1 MIIPEAKAM
10 VDQQIARRGIRDANV
25 LKAMGKIDRA
35 LFVPPEEK
43 RRAFSDHALPIGHGQ
58 TISQPYIVAAMTDAL
73 QLKATDRVLEI
84 GTGSGYQTAVLAE
97 IACEIWTIEIV
108 QSLGQKA
115 SDLLEGLGY
124 TNLHCRIG
132 DGGGGWPE
140 EEPFDKII
148 VTAAPKQIPD
158 ILLAQLTSGG
168 LLVIPVGSNNQELL
182 RLRQTSTGVAKERL
196 FAVRF
201 VPMTGSASS

>member
-10 VDQQIARRGIRDANV
+10 VDQQIARRGIRDVNV

-58 TISQPYIVAAMTDAL
+58 TISQPYIVAAMTNAL

-132 DGGGGWPE
+132 DGGGGWLE
-140 EEPFDKII
+140 EAPFDKII

-158 ILLAQLTSGG
+158 TLLAQLTSGG

-201 VPMTGSASS
+201 VPMTGLAS

>member
-1 MIIPEAKAM
+1 M
-10 VDQQIARRGIRDANV
+10 VDQQIARRGIRDASV

-58 TISQPYIVAAMTDAL
+58 TISQPYIVAAMTNAL

-201 VPMTGSASS
+201 VPMTGLASS

>member
-43 RRAFSDHALPIGHGQ
+43 RRAFSDHALPIGCGQ
-58 TISQPYIVAAMTDAL
+58 TISQPYIVAAMTNAL

-132 DGGGGWPE
+132 DGGGGWLE
-140 EEPFDKII
+140 EAPFDKII

-158 ILLAQLTSGG
+158 SLLAQLTSEG

-196 FAVRF
+196 LAVRF

>member
-10 VDQQIARRGIRDANV
+10 VDRQIARRGIRDANV

-132 DGGGGWPE
+132 DGGGGWLKE
-140 EEPFDKII
+140 APFDKII

-201 VPMTGSASS
+201 VPMTGLASS

>member
-1 MIIPEAKAM
+1 
-10 VDQQIARRGIRDANV
+10 
-25 LKAMGKIDRA
+25 KINRA

-58 TISQPYIVAAMTDAL
+58 TISQPYIVAAMTNAL

-115 SDLLEGLGY
+115 SDLLAGLGY

-140 EEPFDKII
+140 EAPFDKII

-158 ILLAQLTSGG
+158 ALLNQLVPDG
-168 LLVIPVGSNNQELL
+168 LLVIPVGSDNQELL
-182 RLRQTSTGVAKERL
+182 RLRHGAGGLKKEHL
-196 FAVRF
+196 FGVRF
-201 VPMTGSASS
+201 VPMTGLASG

>member
-10 VDQQIARRGIRDANV
+10 VDQQIARRGIRDGNV
-25 LKAMGKIDRA
+25 LKAMREIDRA
-35 LFVPPEEK
+35 LFVPTEEK

-115 SDLLEGLGY
+115 SDLLAGLGY

-140 EEPFDKII
+140 EAPFDKII

-158 ILLAQLTSGG
+158 ILLAQLTSEG

>member
-25 LKAMGKIDRA
+25 LNAMGKIDRE
-35 LFVPPEEK
+35 LFVPTEEK

-132 DGGGGWPE
+132 DGGGGWPDKA
-140 EEPFDKII
+140 PFDKII

-158 ILLAQLTSGG
+158 TLLAQLTSEG

-201 VPMTGSASS
+201 VSMTGLASS

>member
-58 TISQPYIVAAMTDAL
+58 TISQPYIVAAMTNAL

-132 DGGGGWPE
+132 DGGGGWLE
-140 EEPFDKII
+140 EAPFDKII

-158 ILLAQLTSGG
+158 TLLAQLTSEG

-201 VPMTGSASS
+201 VPMTGLAS

>member
-58 TISQPYIVAAMTDAL
+58 TISQPYIVAAMTNAL

>member
-58 TISQPYIVAAMTDAL
+58 TISQPYIVAAMTNAL

-132 DGGGGWPE
+132 EGGGGWLE
-140 EEPFDKII
+140 EAPFDKII

-158 ILLAQLTSGG
+158 SLLAQLTSEG
-168 LLVIPVGSNNQELL
+168 LLVIPVGSNNQDLL
-182 RLRQTSTGVAKERL
+182 RLRQTSTGVAKECL

-201 VPMTGSASS
+201 VPMTGLASS